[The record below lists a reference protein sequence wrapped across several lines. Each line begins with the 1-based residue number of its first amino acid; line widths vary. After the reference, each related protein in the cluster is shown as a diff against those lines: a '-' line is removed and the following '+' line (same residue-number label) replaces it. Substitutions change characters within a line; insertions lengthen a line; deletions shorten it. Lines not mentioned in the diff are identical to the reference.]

1 LSAGAAA
8 APQSSL
14 VVAGGSGTAASAVG
28 CGAARRRR
36 GGEVRVEVLLV
47 RGTRGGGGTCEC
59 GERADSLAWESRA
72 CVNVTSIF
80 FSANKNTINITGN
93 KEAAKHEQ
101 VERNLHPLKQAVV
114 GSF

>member
-1 LSAGAAA
+1 MFMDSLLWLSD
-8 APQSSL
+8 SL
-14 VVAGGSGTAASAVG
+14 K
-28 CGAARRRR
+28 
-36 GGEVRVEVLLV
+36 
-47 RGTRGGGGTCEC
+47 
-59 GERADSLAWESRA
+59 DFNSLAWESRA

>member
-1 LSAGAAA
+1 
-8 APQSSL
+8 
-14 VVAGGSGTAASAVG
+14 
-28 CGAARRRR
+28 
-36 GGEVRVEVLLV
+36 
-47 RGTRGGGGTCEC
+47 
-59 GERADSLAWESRA
+59 LAWESRA